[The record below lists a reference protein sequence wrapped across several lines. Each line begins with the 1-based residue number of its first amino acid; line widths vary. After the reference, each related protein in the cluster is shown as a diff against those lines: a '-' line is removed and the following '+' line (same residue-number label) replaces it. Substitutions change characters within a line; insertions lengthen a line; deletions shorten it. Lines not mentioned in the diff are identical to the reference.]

1 MALFSFESPLEQSWK
16 RLRRQEAAFLRAN
29 VVVSPSPLSEKL
41 DRFMPDQLQETLEQT
56 FCKAFEL
63 VFTKGDPALN
73 ALSRSQKRLAKAS
86 NPPKG
91 IRRSLR
97 APVRRA
103 GRSKALN
110 LLLSGAEGV
119 STGLLGVGIPDIPLF
134 LAVILKTVYEIAASY
149 GFSSTGE
156 QEKCLILWI
165 IQLSLSRGQP
175 LCDGTRA
182 LDRMLADPDA
192 LPLHWDERLRGASDA
207 LARELLNWKFLQ
219 GTPVVGV
226 VGGLSDAVFLHRIS
240 TYAEL
245 KYRRRF
251 LLTLAEE
258 G

>member
-1 MALFSFESPLEQSWK
+1 MALFSSQTPLEQSWD
-16 RLRRQEAAFLRAN
+16 RLRRQEAAFIQAN
-29 VVVSPSPLSEKL
+29 VVVSPSPLSKKL
-41 DRFMPDQLQETLEQT
+41 DRFMPDQLQETLEQA
-56 FCKAFEL
+56 FYKAFEL
-63 VFTKGDPALN
+63 VFTKGEPVLN
-73 ALSRSQKRLAKAS
+73 TLSRSQKRLSKAS
-86 NPPKG
+86 NRPKSF
-91 IRRSLR
+91 RRSLR

-103 GRSKALN
+103 GRSKTLN
-110 LLLSGAEGV
+110 LFLSGAEGV

-156 QEKCLILWI
+156 QEKCLILRI
-165 IQLSLSRGQP
+165 IQLSLSRGQV
-175 LCDGTRA
+175 LCDGNRA
-182 LDRMLADPDA
+182 LDRMLAAPDA
-192 LPLHWDERLRGASDA
+192 LPLCWGEQLRAASDA

-226 VGGLSDAVFLHRIS
+226 VGGLSDAVFLRRIS

-251 LLTLAEE
+251 LLTLAKE